1 MLNEDRPTVCVVD
14 DDASIREAIADLLA
28 SVGLR
33 TEVFGS
39 AEDFLRRQQPES
51 PSCLVLDVRLPGIS
65 GLDLQRELAKTNTHM
80 PIIFISAHGDIPMA
94 ARATK
99 AGAVE
104 FLAKPFP
111 DQDLLDAIQQ
121 ALAGNPE

>member
-1 MLNEDRPTVCVVD
+1 MNEERPTVFVLD
-14 DDASIREAIADLLA
+14 DDAGVREAIEDLLA

-33 TEVFGS
+33 AELFGS
-39 AEDFLRRQQPES
+39 AQDFLRCKRPES